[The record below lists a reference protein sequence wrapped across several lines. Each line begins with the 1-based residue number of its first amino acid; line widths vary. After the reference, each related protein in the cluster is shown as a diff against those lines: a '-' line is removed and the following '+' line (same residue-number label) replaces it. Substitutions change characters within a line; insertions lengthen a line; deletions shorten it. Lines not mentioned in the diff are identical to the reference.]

1 VRSASNYFTQP
12 VRHRVILELPGIL
25 TFHEHHLVARA
36 RRDARVDVTKTTSKE
51 DLEVEIK
58 SISDAVAFSE
68 EKMKKNALFDSPHL
82 FYDVYCLLPG
92 QSQKVHA
99 HEGSDK
105 VYYVLRGTGRFTVGE
120 EDRDLGTGNTVIAR
134 AGEPHGVSN
143 ETHENLI
150 LLVVMAPRP
159 S

>member
-1 VRSASNYFTQP
+1 M
-12 VRHRVILELPGIL
+12 
-25 TFHEHHLVARA
+25 
-36 RRDARVDVTKTTSKE
+36 
-51 DLEVEIK
+51 EIK
-58 SISDAVAFSE
+58 AVAQSVAFSK

-105 VYYVLRGTGRFTVGE
+105 VYFVLRGTGRFTVGDQE
-120 EDRDLGTGNTVIAR
+120 RDLAEGHAVIAR
-134 AGEPHGVSN
+134 AGDSHGVRNTS
-143 ETHENLI
+143 EEDLV
-150 LLVVMAPRP
+150 LLVTMAPRP